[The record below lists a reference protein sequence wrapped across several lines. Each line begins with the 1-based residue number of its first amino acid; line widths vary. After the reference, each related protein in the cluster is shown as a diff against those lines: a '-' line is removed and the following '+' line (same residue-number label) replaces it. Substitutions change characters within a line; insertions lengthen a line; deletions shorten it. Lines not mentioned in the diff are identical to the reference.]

1 MCLNIAH
8 LCGQESCI
16 VILLGKYICKDI
28 RHFSSRKWGTKKFT
42 PYILCII
49 TRLSMWLIQRALF
62 SPWLSLTKQNFMQ
75 TQYHQYIW
83 LFWASLLVSYFSRCF
98 TFIVSISVN
107 ILSAAN
113 PAFWKFFLWKTKFS
127 LSAFWNVSPL
137 VYCKLIITFTMCG
150 LLQAVYKAIANLKYE
165 SAFH

>member
-1 MCLNIAH
+1 MGNKEVYTLHILYNNTIEHVADTKGSVFTLAVTHKAEFYANTIASVH
-8 LCGQESCI
+8 LAFLS
-16 VILLGKYICKDI
+16 
-28 RHFSSRKWGTKKFT
+28 FSS
-42 PYILCII
+42 
-49 TRLSMWLIQRALF
+49 
-62 SPWLSLTKQNFMQ
+62 
-75 TQYHQYIW
+75 
-83 LFWASLLVSYFSRCF
+83 VSYFSRCF